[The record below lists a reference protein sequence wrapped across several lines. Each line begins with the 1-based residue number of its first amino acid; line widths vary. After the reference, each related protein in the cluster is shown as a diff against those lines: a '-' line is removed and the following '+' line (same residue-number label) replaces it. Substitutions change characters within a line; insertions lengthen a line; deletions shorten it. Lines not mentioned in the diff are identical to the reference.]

1 MQRHNVFFLF
11 RNDFLFSVYPIPLF
25 SEEGADEL
33 VVLETNVS
41 SQSPRRTR
49 RRFPETARP
58 NNFSL
63 RTAVLD
69 NPILFPTAPAS
80 LCNSLFHGA
89 ANDLPP
95 PVTFFSACAN
105 A

>member
-1 MQRHNVFFLF
+1 MFFLAMIF
-11 RNDFLFSVYPIPLF
+11 FFSVSPIPLF

-33 VVLETNVS
+33 VVFETSVS
-41 SQSPRRTR
+41 YQSPRRTR

-63 RTAVLD
+63 RTAALD
-69 NPILFPTAPAS
+69 NPILFPTAPPT
-80 LCNSLFHGA
+80 LCNLLFYGA